1 MRERPAEWLG
11 SGDAQPAAEERRIA
25 RDGKPYTYAEFVAFY
40 GDSAVSMWDEA
51 ENNFPGPP
59 PPKADGAASSAGD
72 STVPAATPPEPQTGA
87 ASTRIAEVRMLY
99 TTATRRSDGDGGGG
113 AGAGAASAEAL
124 TLLTPR
130 TAQNIRDRSTIPT
143 TSKKDMRAFLDWVS
157 ESHGLRPTE
166 LVHDIP
172 DDVPWR
178 HYVAK
183 QAEWQKIIGSGI
195 IRAQLEFLPGIKD
208 PNRGQPRLDFV
219 FVNAEGVRCQLHPG
233 NKGKDANPIFIE
245 PS

>member
-51 ENNFPGPP
+51 ENIIPDPP

-72 STVPAATPPEPQTGA
+72 STGPAATPPEPQTGA
-87 ASTRIAEVRMLY
+87 ATQRRLY

-130 TAQNIRDRSTIPT
+130 TAQNIRDRSPIPT
-143 TSKKDMRAFLDWVS
+143 RAKKDMRAFLDRVAG
-157 ESHGLRPTE
+157 SHGARPTQ

-172 DDVPWR
+172 DDVPWQ
-178 HYVAK
+178 HYVATHRD
-183 QAEWQKIIGSGI
+183 WRRIIGSGI
-195 IRAQLEFLPGIKD
+195 VSAQLEFLAHTTD
-208 PNRGQPRLDFV
+208 PNRDGQLRLDYV
-219 FVNAEGVRCQLHPG
+219 FVNAEGLRCQLHPG
-233 NKGKDANPIFIE
+233 NKAKDAQPRFIE
-245 PS
+245 PT